1 MKEQFLKKLKKGAVS
16 MADMA
21 NYLNTSERYVRMVAQ
36 KIKNENLQNAKQGWL
51 LISGNYGYKVSKNV
65 DEINEYIKRM
75 HSMAMAILKET
86 KEASKFIKHEESKKG
101 AIKF

>member
-1 MKEQFLKKLKKGAVS
+1 MKEQFLKKLKRGAVS